1 MKGFHDALLDEFR
14 CLTGVTT
21 SKLFQWRPY
30 LPFLEH
36 SPSNRTK
43 FYELLARTPTPQ
55 ELLVKG
61 LAAKLGS
68 RPMNLHFRFR
78 LVQIEI
84 SNTPS
89 FTGVRNFLVLFSYEC
104 CTNLFYYHIYELHA
118 KHNLD
123 RELDFLELA
132 HVIKEL
138 AEIVQLPISNICLT
152 NKVCSV
158 PENYRKKLI
167 PINYLKRNT
176 SIKSIK
182 NKEFDLI
189 KKIRSSKDIQNGEDL
204 VNYLDKGVQNLFN
217 SISSMKI
224 KIGNRSYKKYR
235 NDFSEESSELYFES
249 TKIIR
254 PIHTCDIATN
264 ATQPSEDA

>member
-1 MKGFHDALLDEFR
+1 MKGFHDALLHEFR
-14 CLTGVTT
+14 CLTGVTR

-30 LPFLEH
+30 LPFLENF
-36 SPSNRTK
+36 PSNRTK
-43 FYELLARTPTPQ
+43 FFELLARTPAPQ

-68 RPMNLHFRFR
+68 RPTHLHFRFR

-84 SNTPS
+84 SPNPS

-104 CTNLFYYHIYELHA
+104 CTNLFHYHIYELHE

-132 HVIKEL
+132 YVIKEL

-158 PENYRKKLI
+158 PGDYREKLI
-167 PINYLKRNT
+167 SSNYLKRST
-176 SIKSIK
+176 SIKSII
-182 NKEFDLI
+182 NKEFNLI
-189 KKIRSSKDIQNGEDL
+189 KKIRSSKDIKNGEDL
-204 VNYLDKGVQNLFN
+204 VNYLDKGTLNMFN

-224 KIGNRSYKKYR
+224 RKGNSSYKKYK
-235 NDFSEESSELYFES
+235 NNFSEENFNIYFER

-254 PIHTCDIATN
+254 PINACDIATN
-264 ATQPSEDA
+264 APQSSEDA